1 MAAKGETF
9 DVWILQ
15 TNSVYRGVPFTVVA
29 DWAQQGRLLEDD
41 QVRPTGTAGWLPIA
55 DHSTLRAYLPPPA
68 PYKVQG
74 LPEEKAAKDGAAKVE
89 DVAKAL
95 EPIQL
100 DIPWKRHGDSA
111 EDDDVDMI
119 PLIDVSLVLLIF
131 FMMTA
136 TVTGAGS
143 LIRTPLAS
151 YGSEITSDP
160 KMLWIGVDLR
170 ADNEPFFSVG
180 QGTQPAD
187 EQDRDLAFDGVIGR
201 VDEKLRSEGA
211 LDVRI
216 RAHEETPLGVIN
228 RLRAALEPHRRGG
241 RIHSLKDEVRE
252 EVRP

>member
-9 DVWILQ
+9 DVWIVQ
-15 TNSVYRGVPFTVVA
+15 TNMVYRGVPFTVVA
-29 DWAQQGRLLEDD
+29 DWVQQGRLLEDD
-41 QVRPTGTAGWLPIA
+41 QLRPTGTTGWLPIA
-55 DHSTLRAYLPPPA
+55 EHSTLQAYLPPPT

-74 LPEEKAAKDGAAKVE
+74 LPEAEVEEGGAGRVE

-100 DIPWKRHGDSA
+100 DIPWKRQGDGQ

-136 TVTGAGS
+136 TVAGAGS
-143 LIRTPLAS
+143 LIRTPPAS
-151 YGSEITSDP
+151 YGSDLTSDQ

-170 ADNEPFFSVG
+170 ADNEPFYSIG
-180 QGTQPAD
+180 QGSQPAD
-187 EQDRDLAFDGVIGR
+187 DQDRDLGFDGLIR
-201 VDEKLRSEGA
+201 RLEEKLRDEGS

-216 RAHEETPLGVIN
+216 KAHEETPVGVIN
-228 RLRAALEPHRRGG
+228 RLRAALEPHRRSG